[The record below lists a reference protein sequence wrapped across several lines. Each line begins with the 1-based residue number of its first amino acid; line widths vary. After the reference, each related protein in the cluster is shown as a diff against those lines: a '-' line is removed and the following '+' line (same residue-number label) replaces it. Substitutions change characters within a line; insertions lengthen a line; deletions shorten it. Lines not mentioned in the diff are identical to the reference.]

1 MYRTKEVLS
10 SVAKMTCSSSMTDP
24 LLNDAMMMIEF
35 GTENASVKNGA
46 VLREQT
52 DKESGARTQRIVRYI
67 VSHTTDIFV

>member
-1 MYRTKEVLS
+1 
-10 SVAKMTCSSSMTDP
+10 
-24 LLNDAMMMIEF
+24 MMMIEF